1 MIDVRFCA
9 SDQLRQLE
17 RTTGRTLA
25 NDQQESEGENSH
37 MRGGGTGAWREFVEP
52 NMVNIIEQRL
62 NRFDLSLND
71 FDVG

>member
-1 MIDVRFCA
+1 
-9 SDQLRQLE
+9 
-17 RTTGRTLA
+17 
-25 NDQQESEGENSH
+25 